1 MRHET
6 GIEPVYCDP
15 EAFRLFTEQMSD
27 LHTTQ
32 GLVRAA
38 TAVAMNAFD
47 DVVPEHVEGEIQN
60 LALRVLSRCRS
71 GQPAARLA
79 HLHDVLFEEEK
90 FVGNL
95 DNYYVALNSYLPV
108 VLHTRSG
115 LPILLTLVYKAV
127 GEQVGL
133 QIEGL
138 NAPNHFL
145 ARVHTDEGWQIID
158 PFYGG
163 QALSTAEAFRRI
175 EQVGGRKIPRDEGLL
190 EPAAH
195 GQWIGRIIANLQSL
209 FHKENRHDDLAA
221 MSELQHVLTTGLL

>member
-1 MRHET
+1 MHHET
-6 GIEPVYCDP
+6 GLEPVYCEP
-15 EAFRLFTEQMSD
+15 EAFRLFADQMSQ

-38 TAVAMNAFD
+38 TAVAMHAFD
-47 DVVPEHVEGEIQN
+47 DIVPEHVEGEIQN
-60 LALRVLSRCRS
+60 LALRVLARCRS

-108 VLHTRSG
+108 VLHTRCG
-115 LPILLTLVYKAV
+115 LPILLALVYKAV

-133 QIEGL
+133 HIEGL
-138 NAPNHFL
+138 NSPSHFL
-145 ARVHTDEGWQIID
+145 ARVHTEEGWQIID

-175 EQVGGRKIPRDEGLL
+175 EQVAGRKIARDESYF
-190 EPAAH
+190 EPATHA
-195 GQWIGRIIANLQSL
+195 QWIGRLLANLQSL
-209 FHKENRHDDLAA
+209 FNKENRTVDLNA
-221 MSELQHVLTTGLL
+221 MSELQQVLVSGI